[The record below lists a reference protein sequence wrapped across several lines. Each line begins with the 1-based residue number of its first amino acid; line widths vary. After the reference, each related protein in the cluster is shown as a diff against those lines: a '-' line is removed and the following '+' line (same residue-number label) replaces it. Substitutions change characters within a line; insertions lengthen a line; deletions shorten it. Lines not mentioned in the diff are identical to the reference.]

1 METLWTVKWFARL
14 VDIREQ
20 CEGKIV
26 VVDRS
31 PYSAMAYVQPHNP
44 GREILEPIIRDSLSE
59 LRDKCHINVRTFY
72 LRVES
77 QEVLFERITKR
88 LNDVRQEL
96 NEGSKEH
103 LASVHQFYESMMHT
117 WDIVVGNEEQNLAN
131 LEKVFCDFEA
141 MVK

>member
-1 METLWTVKWFARL
+1 M
-14 VDIREQ
+14 REQ

-31 PYSAMAYVQPHNP
+31 PYSAMAYVQPQSAAP
-44 GREILEPIIRDSLSE
+44 LLEPIISESLRE
-59 LRDKCHINVRTFY
+59 LREKCHINVRIMY

-88 LNDVRQEL
+88 LNEVRQEL
-96 NEGSKEH
+96 NEGSKDH
-103 LASVHQFYESMMHT
+103 LAGVHRFYESMMNT
-117 WDIVVGNEEQNLAN
+117 WDVIVSNEEQNLAN
-131 LEKVFCDFEA
+131 LEQVFCEFEA